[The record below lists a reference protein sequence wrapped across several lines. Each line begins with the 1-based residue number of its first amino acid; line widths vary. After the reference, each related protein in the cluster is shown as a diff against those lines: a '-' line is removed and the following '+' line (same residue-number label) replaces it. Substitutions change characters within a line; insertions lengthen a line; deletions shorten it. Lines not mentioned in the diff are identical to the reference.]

1 MAALSVNGGV
11 SMYGITPPGSQQAAT
26 AQSSFASTV
35 ITTVSSTS
43 LTTLDLTK
51 INALIAR
58 VEEMRVYLAQTRTD
72 LIAVGIQKGSA

>member
-26 AQSSFASTV
+26 AQSSFASTT
-35 ITTVSSTS
+35 ITTVSTGTITSTE
-43 LTTLDLTK
+43 LAR
-51 INALIAR
+51 INGLIAR